1 MLSYAEN
8 TKLDRANKPT
18 FTLYLVFLLSTKWN
32 KTCTYVYTRNSKFKT
47 NWKMVKRFSF
57 FAREKSCLAWAMS
70 EPELLP
76 EWWTGL
82 SYYPG
87 TPIVAEELCWFIQC
101 LPIIHSHFGFDHEI
115 HSVKIDQCE
124 GIYVVS
130 LASVNYYQSGRTSW
144 SYYPSALI
152 VAKEPCWFVYYALI
166 DW

>member
-18 FTLYLVFLLSTKWN
+18 LTLYLVFLLSTKWN
-32 KTCTYVYTRNSKFKT
+32 KTCTCVYTRNSKFKT
-47 NWKMVKRFSF
+47 NWKMVERLSF
-57 FAREKSCLAWAMS
+57 FAKEKSCLAWAMS

-87 TPIVAEELCWFIQC
+87 TPIVAEESCWFILC

-124 GIYVVS
+124 GIYMLFLWPVWIITRVVGPAEVIIPAHQWWPKNHAD
-130 LASVNYYQSGRTSW
+130 LCTMY
-144 SYYPSALI
+144 
-152 VAKEPCWFVYYALI
+152 
-166 DW
+166 